1 MNGLI
6 HIYKH
11 KVEYDIEP
19 LHRISSQSPL
29 AKRHVKKLPEIIER
43 KTYFRQTSNEK
54 IMSKPKFSL
63 EQEKLKMKKAREAIQ
78 ENKNK
83 KKEEAKFVK
92 ESNRLLRENFMMLK
106 DLILYYVYLFF
117 L

>member
-19 LHRISSQSPL
+19 LHRVTSESPL
-29 AKRHVKKLPEIIER
+29 AKKNLKRLPEIIEKKTDLR
-43 KTYFRQTSNEK
+43 KTTLEREIT
-54 IMSKPKFSL
+54 KPKFSL
-63 EQEKLKMKKAREAIQ
+63 EQEKLKMKKMKEIIL

-83 KKEEAKFVK
+83 KREEAKFVK
-92 ESNRLLRENFMMLK
+92 ESNRLLKENFMMLK
-106 DLILYYVYLFF
+106 ELMM
-117 L
+117 